1 MQGRKS
7 HRQYDSRH
15 PIRHNIDSLPDITPF
30 ILTLAKRRTY
40 HIRGLSNC
48 FSQRNRAVQE
58 VGTVYLKFA
67 QRLMSD
73 QKAGRKNKGPGGR
86 AADIKECPG
95 ANNNHRLPIEK
106 YQA

>member
-1 MQGRKS
+1 
-7 HRQYDSRH
+7 
-15 PIRHNIDSLPDITPF
+15 
-30 ILTLAKRRTY
+30 
-40 HIRGLSNC
+40 
-48 FSQRNRAVQE
+48 VQE
-58 VGTVYLKFA
+58 VGTVYFKFA